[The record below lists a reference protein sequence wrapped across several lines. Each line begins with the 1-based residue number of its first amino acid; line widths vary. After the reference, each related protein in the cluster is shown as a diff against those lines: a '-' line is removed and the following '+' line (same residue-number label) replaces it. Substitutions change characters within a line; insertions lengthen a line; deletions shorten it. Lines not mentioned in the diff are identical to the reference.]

1 MKTKAKKH
9 NSALQRGI
17 TLVEILIVVAV
28 LAVLAS
34 FAAPTFGK
42 ASAQAE
48 LKAALENV
56 QYSVDT
62 ARNIARMNGTSVS
75 LDLEYEEGAEVFQLV
90 FSSPNPRKSNL
101 LRDLQAYRLPEN
113 IRLESEFDSYVFDD
127 RGMVANEGTI
137 TLVSSVYESLRSSLT
152 VQ

>member
-1 MKTKAKKH
+1 MSSKIQITH
-9 NSALQRGI
+9 SARQRGI

-34 FAAPTFGK
+34 FAAPSFGK

-75 LDLEYEEGAEVFQLV
+75 LDLGKAPGSEAFQLG
-90 FSSPNPRKSNL
+90 FSSPNPNKSNL
-101 LRDLQAYRLPEN
+101 LKDLQTYRLPED
-113 IRLESEFDSYVFDD
+113 IRLESEFGSYVFDD
-127 RGMVANEGTI
+127 RGLVAKPGTI
-137 TLVSSVYESLRSSLT
+137 TIVSTAYDSLRSS
-152 VQ
+152 VEVR

>member
-1 MKTKAKKH
+1 MSSKIQITH
-9 NSALQRGI
+9 SARQRGI

-34 FAAPTFGK
+34 FAVPSFGK
-42 ASAQAE
+42 ATAQAE

-62 ARNIARMNGTSVS
+62 ARNIARMNGTRVS
-75 LDLEYEEGAEVFQLV
+75 LNLGQAPGSEAFQLG
-90 FSSPNPRKSNL
+90 FSSPNPNKSNL
-101 LRDLQAYRLPEN
+101 VRDLQAYRLPED
-113 IRLESEFDSYVFDD
+113 IRLESEFESFLFDD
-127 RGMVANEGTI
+127 RGMVANPGTI
-137 TLVSSVYESLRSSLT
+137 TLVSTSYESQQTSIP

>member
-1 MKTKAKKH
+1 MSRQIQNTH
-9 NSALQRGI
+9 SARQRGI

-34 FAAPTFGK
+34 FAVPSFGK
-42 ASAQAE
+42 ATAQAE

-75 LDLEYEEGAEVFQLV
+75 LDLGQAPGSEAFQLD
-90 FSSPNPRKSNL
+90 FSSPNPNKSNL
-101 LRDLQAYRLPEN
+101 LRDLQAYRLPED
-113 IRLESEFDSYVFDD
+113 IRLESEFESFLFDD
-127 RGMVANEGTI
+127 RGMVAIPGTI
-137 TLVSSVYESLRSSLT
+137 TLVSTAYDSLQTSIP